1 MTRLLVVTGLFAAL
15 ACSGLQ
21 GQTIMTANI
30 PFDFQ
35 LGKNAMPAGEYQIT
49 YSAHM
54 LVVRSED
61 RNHNAIVLT
70 IPKAREKASEK
81 GVLQFHRYGDSNFFA
96 GVWAAN
102 SAEGSTVVTTSREKE
117 LARRTGSLE
126 PTAVA
131 LRSR

>member
-21 GQTIMTANI
+21 GQTIMNANI

-35 LGKNAMPAGEYQIT
+35 LGKNAMPAGDYQIS

-61 RNHNAIVLT
+61 RKYNATVLT
-70 IPKAREKASEK
+70 IPKQRGKASET
-81 GVLQFHRYGDSNFFA
+81 GVLQFNRYGDSYFFA
-96 GVWAAN
+96 GVWTPN
-102 SAEGSTVVTTSREKE
+102 SVTGSTVVATSREKE
-117 LARRTGSLE
+117 LARRARSLD
-126 PTAVA
+126 PTAVS
-131 LRSR
+131 LKSR